1 VSYLADFVTKP
12 QRLKRFRDRSFS
24 QLQRTDGDDAKLN
37 ARLRRI
43 TTQDLQQIMG
53 LLRNEAVRD
62 WLQASSSSLI
72 WVNTYRRAGP
82 ADWATAFATR
92 MIEYASKIDK
102 MTVLHHLCGNHP
114 TSSQV
119 STPTVVLQSI
129 IMQLIQQHHKK
140 FVRKVF
146 PFTLEHFQDVHDDM
160 EELWELFSSCCDESR
175 APCVWLIVDYVNN
188 LQKGEDYDNL
198 LLGLQNL
205 VDASSRVVKIFIS
218 ARANE
223 APSALLDAA
232 IVEREQEQQS
242 SRRVAVV
249 NVPRAQSSISAALLS
264 KQKRLARIPDAS
276 PECESRSAKADIAG
290 LLGSSEDDLM
300 SDRKEE
306 EEGFSVLTQSPGSI
320 TSTRARAKPKSEDF
334 SDLSDSSME
343 FTRVDPFATS
353 EESDKGE
360 AEQRRRQQRQ
370 QSSEDDIDDEED
382 VFFPSSRA
390 HHHENPLLS
399 SSDDDV
405 HLAIPEYSKR
415 RPRGRSNGTS
425 RRPPRKQHSPLDMS
439 ASDGDES
446 G

>member
-1 VSYLADFVTKP
+1 
-12 QRLKRFRDRSFS
+12 
-24 QLQRTDGDDAKLN
+24 
-37 ARLRRI
+37 
-43 TTQDLQQIMG
+43 MG

-62 WLQASSSSLI
+62 WLQASSSGLI
-72 WVNTYRRAGP
+72 WVNTYRQAGP

-92 MIEYASKIDK
+92 MIEYASKIDN
-102 MTVLHHLCGNHP
+102 MMVLYHLCGNHP
-114 TSSQV
+114 TSDQV
-119 STPTVVLQSI
+119 STSTAVLQSI
-129 IMQLIQQHHKK
+129 IMQVIQQHYKK

-198 LLGLQNL
+198 LFGLQNL

-223 APSALLDAA
+223 TPSAILEAA
-232 IVEREQEQQS
+232 IAEQEQGQQS

-264 KQKRLARIPDAS
+264 KQKRLARIPDLS
-276 PECESRSAKADIAG
+276 LDCESPSAKADIAD
-290 LLGSSEDDLM
+290 LLDSSEDDLI
-300 SDRKEE
+300 SDQKEE
-306 EEGFSVLTQSPGSI
+306 EEGSSVLARSPSSI
-320 TSTRARAKPKSEDF
+320 TSRAKPKSDDF

-353 EESDKGE
+353 EESDLGE
-360 AEQRRRQQRQ
+360 AERRQQ
-370 QSSEDDIDDEED
+370 QSSEDDIDNEED

-415 RPRGRSNGTS
+415 KPRGRSDGTS
-425 RRPPRKQHSPLDMS
+425 RRPIRKQHSPLDMS

>member
-1 VSYLADFVTKP
+1 
-12 QRLKRFRDRSFS
+12 
-24 QLQRTDGDDAKLN
+24 
-37 ARLRRI
+37 
-43 TTQDLQQIMG
+43 MG

-62 WLQASSSSLI
+62 WLQASSSSLL

-92 MIEYASKIDK
+92 IIEYAGKIDN
-102 MTVLHHLCGNHP
+102 MMVLYHLCGNHP
-114 TSSQV
+114 TSNQV
-119 STPTVVLQSI
+119 STSTVVLQSI
-129 IMQLIQQHHKK
+129 IIQVIQQHYKK

-146 PFTLEHFQDVHDDM
+146 PFTLEHFQDVRDDM
-160 EELWELFSSCCDESR
+160 EELWELFSSCCDECR
-175 APCVWLIVDYVNN
+175 APCVWLIVDNVNN

-223 APSALLDAA
+223 APSALLEAA
-232 IVEREQEQQS
+232 IAEKEQGQQS

-264 KQKRLARIPDAS
+264 KQKRLARIPDPS
-276 PECESRSAKADIAG
+276 PDGESPPPKADIAG
-290 LLGSSEDDLM
+290 LLDSSEDDLV
-300 SDRKEE
+300 SDPQEE
-306 EEGFSVLTQSPGSI
+306 EEFSVVVQPPGSI
-320 TSTRARAKPKSEDF
+320 ASTKARAEPKSDDF
-334 SDLSDSSME
+334 SDFSDSSME

-353 EESDKGE
+353 EESDLDE
-360 AEQRRRQQRQ
+360 AERRRRQLQ
-370 QSSEDDIDDEED
+370 QSTEDDTDNEED
-382 VFFPSSRA
+382 DFFPSSRA

-405 HLAIPEYSKR
+405 HLAIPKYSKR
-415 RPRGRSNGTS
+415 KPRGRSDGTS
-425 RRPPRKQHSPLDMS
+425 RRSTRKQHSPLDTS
-439 ASDGDES
+439 TSDGDES

>member
-1 VSYLADFVTKP
+1 
-12 QRLKRFRDRSFS
+12 
-24 QLQRTDGDDAKLN
+24 
-37 ARLRRI
+37 
-43 TTQDLQQIMG
+43 MG

-62 WLQASSSSLI
+62 WLQVSSSSLI
-72 WVNTYRRAGP
+72 WVNTHRRAGP

-92 MIEYASKIDK
+92 TIEYASKIDN
-102 MTVLHHLCGNHP
+102 MMVLYHLCGNHP
-114 TSSQV
+114 TSDQV
-119 STPTVVLQSI
+119 STSTVVLQSI
-129 IMQLIQQHHKK
+129 IMQVIQQHCKK

-146 PFTLEHFQDVHDDM
+146 PFTLEHFQDVRDDM
-160 EELWELFSSCCDESR
+160 EDLWELFSSCCDESR
-175 APCVWLIVDYVNN
+175 APCVWLIIDNINN

-205 VDASSRVVKIFIS
+205 VDTSSRVVKIFIS

-223 APSALLDAA
+223 APEALLKAA
-232 IVEREQEQQS
+232 IAEPEQEQGRQS

-264 KQKRLARIPDAS
+264 KQKRLARIPDPS
-276 PECESRSAKADIAG
+276 PNCESPSAKADIAG
-290 LLGSSEDDLM
+290 LLDSSEDDLI

-306 EEGFSVLTQSPGSI
+306 EEGFSVVTQSPGSI
-320 TSTRARAKPKSEDF
+320 TSTMARAKAKSDDF

-353 EESDKGE
+353 EESDLGE
-360 AEQRRRQQRQ
+360 AERRRQQHQ
-370 QSSEDDIDDEED
+370 QSSEDDIDNEED

-405 HLAIPEYSKR
+405 HLAIPGYSKR
-415 RPRGRSNGTS
+415 KPRGRSDAS
-425 RRPPRKQHSPLDMS
+425 RRPTRKQHSPLDMS